1 MPNVQDLMQQIASAG
16 TRMDP
21 GLSDRD
27 VERLVAGSH
36 SRLRRRTVRR
46 FVGLGVAMTVLA
58 VTVTNVFY
66 RTPNPPQLEVATKR
80 QPPPSPMAN
89 QVVRLSD
96 GSTAVALDPATEI
109 VVADD
114 RPDRAEL
121 LLTRGRGR
129 FDVKP
134 RPARTFMVHAGDVTI
149 SVLGTMFTV
158 ERVADRVGISVEHG
172 IVRAD
177 WGAGFARLREG
188 ESGWYP
194 PLVMSPPNVHAA
206 AAQKPMHPPSV
217 QAAKGLAALALSDE
231 RSAASVPVK
240 KGSAEDLLLAVDSA
254 RLAGHVEEA
263 ANLLRKL
270 LREHPGDT
278 RAPLAAFT
286 LGRMLLM
293 ELARPREAAAVFA
306 EARRLS
312 PCGPFAEDALA
323 REVEAFSQA
332 GLTAEAHARAQEYCR
347 VYPKGIRLATVRTM
361 GGIR

>member
-1 MPNVQDLMQQIASAG
+1 V
-16 TRMDP
+16 
-21 GLSDRD
+21 
-27 VERLVAGSH
+27 
-36 SRLRRRTVRR
+36 
-46 FVGLGVAMTVLA
+46 A
-58 VTVTNVFY
+58 VTALAITVAKVAY
-66 RTPNPPQLEVATKR
+66 RMPNPPQLELAAKR

-121 LLTRGRGR
+121 SLTRGRGR

-134 RPARTFMVHAGDVTI
+134 RPTRTFMVHAGDVTI
-149 SVLGTMFTV
+149 GVLGTMFTV
-158 ERVADRVGISVEHG
+158 ERVADRVGISVESG
-172 IVRAD
+172 IVRVD

-188 ESGWYP
+188 QSGWYP
-194 PLVMSPPNVHAA
+194 PLVMSAPNGRAA
-206 AAQKPMHPPSV
+206 AAQKPAHPPSV
-217 QAAKGLAALALSDE
+217 QAAKGPAALALSDE
-231 RSAASVPVK
+231 GSTVSVAAK
-240 KGSAEDLLLAVDSA
+240 RESAEDLLLAVDSA

-270 LREHPGDT
+270 VRDHPGDT

-293 ELARPREAAAVFA
+293 ELARPREAAAVFV

-312 PCGPFAEDALA
+312 PGGPFAEDALA

-347 VYPKGIRLATVRTM
+347 LYPNGTRHATVRTM